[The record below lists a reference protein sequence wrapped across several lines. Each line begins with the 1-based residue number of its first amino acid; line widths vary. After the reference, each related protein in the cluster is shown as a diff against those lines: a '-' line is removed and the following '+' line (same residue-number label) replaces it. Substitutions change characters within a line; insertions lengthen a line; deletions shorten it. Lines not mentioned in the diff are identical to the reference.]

1 MSAGVG
7 IATWSSLLF
16 IALSSI
22 GIALYFNNVQKTP
35 YMDEFFHVPQVQQ
48 YCRGNFS
55 SWDPMITTLPGT
67 YLASV
72 GVLYPVAMVT
82 QQLLDEVCTTAV
94 LRSINIL
101 FTTANCYLLLCIYTA
116 LHPQIT
122 PWRAATKATTLTI
135 FPVMYFFTFLYYT
148 DPGSIFF
155 VLMMYY
161 FHIQRY
167 KLLAAMMGVAAI
179 LFRQTNII
187 WVVFVAGLSTQNCI
201 MDWMKMEESD
211 LKSHDG
217 NDLRVLRRFISLV
230 WTNLKKPTL
239 IFDLLLNIIRSTFW
253 YICVGAGFAV
263 FIHLNNGIVVGDRS
277 HHQACLNFPQV
288 FYFLSVA
295 LVFGAP
301 HMVSIPKILN
311 FLKFSIKKFIL
322 VLAFCSVSFVLIYK
336 FTYVHK
342 YLLAD
347 NRHYVFYV
355 WSKIF
360 RRHDSVKY
368 ALIPVY
374 CYAAW
379 QVHECLKHKNVFWK
393 SVFFICLLLST
404 VPQKLMEFRY
414 FIIPYLILR
423 LNMINESLV
432 HTMMEFVLYAVINAG
447 TIYMF
452 GERPFVWENSND
464 VQRFMW

>member
-1 MSAGVG
+1 MTAAAEF
-7 IATWSSLLF
+7 ATWSSLLLV
-16 IALSSI
+16 ALSSS
-22 GIALYFNNVQKTP
+22 GIALYINNVQKTP
-35 YMDEFFHVPQVQQ
+35 YMDEVFHVPQVQQ
-48 YCRGNFS
+48 YCSGNFS

-72 GVLYPVAMVT
+72 GVLYPISMVT
-82 QQLLDEVCTTAV
+82 QQLLVDMCTTSI
-94 LRSINIL
+94 LRGINIL
-101 FTTANCYLLLCIYTA
+101 FTTANCYLLLCIYTT
-116 LHPQIT
+116 LHPQVT
-122 PWRAATKATTLTI
+122 PWRAAAIATTLTV

-161 FHIQRY
+161 FHLQGY
-167 KLLAAMMGVAAI
+167 KLLAAMMGVVAI
-179 LFRQTNII
+179 VFRQTNII
-187 WVVFVAGLSTQNCI
+187 WVVFVAGLSTQTCI
-201 MDWMKMEESD
+201 MDWMKMEKKP

-217 NDLRVLRRFISLV
+217 NDLRILKRFISLV
-230 WTNLKKPTL
+230 WANLRKPSL
-239 IFDLLLNIIRSTFW
+239 ILELLLNILISTFW
-253 YICVGAGFAV
+253 YICVGAGFLS
-263 FIHLNNGIVVGDRS
+263 FIRLNDGIVVGDKS
-277 HHQACLNFPQV
+277 HHQACLNFPQI

-295 LVFGAP
+295 LVFAAP
-301 HMVSIPKILN
+301 HMISVPKILN
-311 FLKFSIKKFIL
+311 FIKFSIKNFIL
-322 VLAFCSVSFVLIYK
+322 VLAFCSMSFILIYK

-360 RRHDSVKY
+360 RRHEYVKF

-374 CYAAW
+374 YYAAW

-393 SVFFICLLLST
+393 CVYLICLLACT

-423 LNMINESLV
+423 LNMIHESLV
-432 HTMMEFVLYAVINAG
+432 HTVLEFILYALINSG
-447 TIYMF
+447 TIYIF
-452 GERPFVWENSND
+452 GEKTFTWENSSD